1 MQNNYRLHS
10 STVLCVHIN
19 AAQFLHQHTPSVFN
33 SHFIIL
39 PPTTKPGTV
48 SIYYFPAR
56 SYIGNI
62 IPMNIL

>member
-39 PPTTKPGTV
+39 PQQRNQEQSAFIISQHAPTLE
-48 SIYYFPAR
+48 I
-56 SYIGNI
+56 
-62 IPMNIL
+62 